1 MLQDFSIGI
10 GTRFVFG
17 KDAHNR
23 IGKELKQMGIRK
35 VLIHYGSR
43 KRLSDSGLLGS
54 VKEQLRLHGIRILEL
69 GGVVPNP
76 RLSLVRE
83 GIHLA
88 RKEKVDM
95 ILAVGGGSVLR
106 KQSGLEPWRTQMC
119 GIFLREPKFPG
130 NLFRQ
135 V

>member
-54 VKEQLRLHGIRILEL
+54 VKEQLRLTGFESWNWAVWCRIPDCLL
-69 GGVVPNP
+69 
-76 RLSLVRE
+76 
-83 GIHLA
+83 
-88 RKEKVDM
+88 
-95 ILAVGGGSVLR
+95 
-106 KQSGLEPWRTQMC
+106 
-119 GIFLREPKFPG
+119 
-130 NLFRQ
+130 
-135 V
+135 